1 MIGTTKFDKPLAY
14 WLLPFAEFPTVA
26 SSGLKR
32 SALAG
37 ILVGSIVAAIALSV
51 LSTVFIM
58 KKKQRKRRTVSR
70 GSLLSRFSVK
80 VDGVKCFTFEEMA
93 AATGDFNISA
103 QVGQGGYGK
112 VYKGVLADGTAVAI
126 KRAHQDSLQGSKE
139 FCTEIE
145 LLSRLHHRNLV
156 SLVGYCDEEDEQ
168 MLVYEFMPNGT
179 LRDHLSPKTER
190 YLSFVQRLHIAL
202 GASKGILYLHTEAD
216 PPIFHRDVKASNIL
230 LDSKFVAKV
239 ADFGLSRLAP
249 VPDTEGTLPAHISTV
264 VKGTPG
270 YLDPEYFLTHKLTER
285 SDVYSLGVVFLELLT
300 GMKPIQYGKNI
311 VREVNLA
318 YQSGEI
324 SSIIDSRMPSYPP
337 ECVTRFLSLAI
348 SCCKDETEAR
358 PYMADIV
365 RELETIRSLLPE
377 GEDILSETTGSGLLT
392 KTMSSSSNATGAL
405 YVSSHMSGSGSGQV
419 DSGVP
424 SGTVAPR

>member
-1 MIGTTKFDKPLAY
+1 
-14 WLLPFAEFPTVA
+14 
-26 SSGLKR
+26 
-32 SALAG
+32 
-37 ILVGSIVAAIALSV
+37 
-51 LSTVFIM
+51 
-58 KKKQRKRRTVSR
+58 
-70 GSLLSRFSVK
+70 
-80 VDGVKCFTFEEMA
+80 MA

-264 VKGTPG
+264 VKGTP
-270 YLDPEYFLTHKLTER
+270 
-285 SDVYSLGVVFLELLT
+285 
-300 GMKPIQYGKNI
+300 
-311 VREVNLA
+311 VNLA

-365 RELETIRSLLPE
+365 RELETIRSMLPE

-405 YVSSHMSGSGSGQV
+405 YVSSHMSGSGQV